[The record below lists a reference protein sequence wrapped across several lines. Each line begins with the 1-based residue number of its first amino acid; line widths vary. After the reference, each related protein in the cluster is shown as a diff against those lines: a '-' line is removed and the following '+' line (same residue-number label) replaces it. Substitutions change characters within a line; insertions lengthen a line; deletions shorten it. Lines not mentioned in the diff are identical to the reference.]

1 MKIASKAA
9 LGLILVS
16 ILFVGLLY
24 THNDIGITAA
34 KIESDIRSSQ
44 KIQDD
49 WITDGTV
56 SNTMAAY
63 ISYPQDMTNHTFS
76 IYVNRPG
83 LSFGYFFRGGGN
95 LSGVASEI
103 TEFTVEGY
111 EERAFISMNQE
122 QVAQLKIDD
131 GNSVRTIDVDSS
143 SPFAIVLPA
152 DAGNIAFYDV
162 NGKNVKYRNNPL

>member
-1 MKIASKAA
+1 MEEGNQMKIASKAA

-56 SNTMAAY
+56 SNTIAAY

-83 LSFGYFFRGGGN
+83 LSFGISFE
-95 LSGVASEI
+95 VVEI
-103 TEFTVEGY
+103 F
-111 EERAFISMNQE
+111 QE
-122 QVAQLKIDD
+122 LQVKLQ
-131 GNSVRTIDVDSS
+131 SS
-143 SPFAIVLPA
+143 
-152 DAGNIAFYDV
+152 
-162 NGKNVKYRNNPL
+162 R

>member
-1 MKIASKAA
+1 MKIAYKAA

-56 SNTMAAY
+56 SNTMAAH

-111 EERAFISMNQE
+111 EERAFISMNAFAE
-122 QVAQLKIDD
+122 QVFALTDTQRLLTEAI
-131 GNSVRTIDVDSS
+131 GNH
-143 SPFAIVLPA
+143 
-152 DAGNIAFYDV
+152 AGGD
-162 NGKNVKYRNNPL
+162 

>member
-24 THNDIGITAA
+24 TRNDIGITAA

-76 IYVNRPG
+76 SMLIAPDSP
-83 LSFGYFFRGGGN
+83 LDISFE
-95 LSGVASEI
+95 VVEI
-103 TEFTVEGY
+103 F
-111 EERAFISMNQE
+111 QE
-122 QVAQLKIDD
+122 LQVKLQ
-131 GNSVRTIDVDSS
+131 SS
-143 SPFAIVLPA
+143 
-152 DAGNIAFYDV
+152 
-162 NGKNVKYRNNPL
+162 R